1 VDDDRRHRL
10 QVQRSHVKL
19 LPGAGVG
26 DHRERDV
33 VLGDDSD
40 IGIANEVQAVGGQT
54 TTGLCDPTKSR
65 PLLRAAP
72 DGNDEGM
79 TTYTSPSVS
88 HPGPV
93 RWLWYTFGGR
103 LGPLYC
109 GWVLRDTT
117 ARTRWLRQ
125 AVRGTVQ
132 VVPAAL
138 LMLVVLPSG
147 WLTWASIVL
156 GLLLALWYSLAYIN
170 QTAERRL
177 VKHGYEPGTLAME
190 LRERYLREN
199 EDGIARYMATYRHDL
214 TTPSMVIAVD
224 RMLDRFIDRWLRWQ
238 DEREARRREHWKR
251 NMHRD
256 QRFGIW

>member
-1 VDDDRRHRL
+1 
-10 QVQRSHVKL
+10 
-19 LPGAGVG
+19 
-26 DHRERDV
+26 
-33 VLGDDSD
+33 
-40 IGIANEVQAVGGQT
+40 
-54 TTGLCDPTKSR
+54 
-65 PLLRAAP
+65 
-72 DGNDEGM
+72 M

-88 HPGPV
+88 RPGPV

-177 VKHGYEPGTLAME
+177 VKHGYEPVA
-190 LRERYLREN
+190 
-199 EDGIARYMATYRHDL
+199 A
-214 TTPSMVIAVD
+214 D

-238 DEREARRREHWKR
+238 DEQEARRREHWKR